1 MGIELIGENI
11 LKLRKEKGVTQ
22 DELAQY
28 VSVSAQAV
36 SKWENGG
43 VPDTELLPK
52 IADFFSVSI
61 DMLFGR
67 SIADYSDIH
76 STLAGKIANEKSEE
90 RFKTVFDLCWT
101 MERAMFE
108 IDKIKDG
115 NIEEWQNEIGD
126 TKLQYSSIRNDYGFT
141 LMGLS
146 RRLPYFL
153 IAPECRNKE
162 LAFFEGVD
170 YVSFFK
176 DFSDKTVF
184 EAMILLNKRES
195 GKAFTPN
202 LLMKN
207 LNVDFYEALTTLK
220 TLHKYGVIKTT
231 NIEMDDVTQ
240 EVYTFDPTPSFVA
253 LLIFAREMI
262 ARPRAYIYY
271 GGGRNK
277 PYLI

>member
-1 MGIELIGENI
+1 MNIDAIGVNVA
-11 LKLRKEKGVTQ
+11 KLRKEKGVTQ
-22 DELAQY
+22 EELAQY

-52 IADFFSVSI
+52 IADFFGVSI
-61 DMLFGR
+61 DTLFGR
-67 SIADYSDIH
+67 SITDYSDLH
-76 STLAGKIANEKSEE
+76 TALAKKITESAVDQ
-90 RFKTVFDLCWT
+90 RFKTVMELCWT
-101 MERAMFE
+101 MERAMFGE
-108 IDKIKDG
+108 QPKGGDLMSLQ
-115 NIEEWQNEIGD
+115 EELGE
-126 TKLQYSSIRNDYGFT
+126 KHLSYSSVRSDYGIT

-153 IAPECRNKE
+153 ISPESSDKE

-184 EAMILLNKRES
+184 DTMVMLNKREN

-207 LNVDFYEALTTLK
+207 LNVGFEEAMTILK
-220 TLHKYGVIKTT
+220 TLYKYGVIKTT

-253 LLIFAREMI
+253 LLIFTREMLD
-262 ARPRAYIYY
+262 RNKCYNYY
-271 GGGRNK
+271 MGGRNK
-277 PYLI
+277 PYLL